1 MDLGNLRIPTWDEI
15 VRNAAHQ
22 VGDLALLIVIAVVAW
37 ILSDRLV
44 RGMVRALFDR
54 ETTEG
59 TSQELSAVEI
69 AKRKAT
75 LQGLGV
81 TVLHVLIL
89 IVTVPMALGLLGFD
103 IGPVIAGLGVVGI
116 AVGFG
121 AQSLVRDYLAGAFII
136 VENHFAKGDVVRIAD
151 VTGTVEDFSLRRTT
165 LRDVDGTVHIVPNGL
180 IGVASNLTRVWNRI
194 LLDIT
199 VPYGTDIDRVTELVD
214 ELGRQMAAQEV
225 WHRRILEAPRVD
237 RVDALGESGV
247 TLKVTAL
254 VRAGDRVTV
263 SGELRKEILA
273 SFTANGIEI
282 ARPQR
287 VVVSSRT
294 TGPADAGS
302 TEAGLTDAGPTDEE
316 LAAGAD

>member
-1 MDLGNLRIPTWDEI
+1 
-15 VRNAAHQ
+15 
-22 VGDLALLIVIAVVAW
+22 
-37 ILSDRLV
+37 
-44 RGMVRALFDR
+44 
-54 ETTEG
+54 
-59 TSQELSAVEI
+59 
-69 AKRKAT
+69 
-75 LQGLGV
+75 
-81 TVLHVLIL
+81 
-89 IVTVPMALGLLGFD
+89 
-103 IGPVIAGLGVVGI
+103 
-116 AVGFG
+116 
-121 AQSLVRDYLAGAFII
+121 
-136 VENHFAKGDVVRIAD
+136 
-151 VTGTVEDFSLRRTT
+151 
-165 LRDVDGTVHIVPNGL
+165 
-180 IGVASNLTRVWNRI
+180 
-194 LLDIT
+194 
-199 VPYGTDIDRVTELVD
+199 
-214 ELGRQMAAQEV
+214 MAAQEV

-302 TEAGLTDAGPTDEE
+302 TEAGPTDAGPTDEE